1 MSFTNQMKLEFLSLP
16 ANISFAR
23 ATVASFAAQLDFTI
37 SDLEEIKVAV
47 SEGVSNAIIHGYG
60 NEKDKFVRIYA
71 TLNDDTL
78 EIVIEDEGKGIED
91 IDKALQPAFTTD
103 PERLGLGFVFMR
115 SFMNDLQVESQ
126 PGKGTIV
133 RMSRKVGAATKND
146 REH

>member
-23 ATVASFAAQLDFTI
+23 STVASFAAQLEFTI

-60 NEKDKFVRIYA
+60 NDKDKFVRIYA
-71 TLNDDTL
+71 TLTVDTL
-78 EIVIEDEGKGIED
+78 KIVIEDEGKGIED
-91 IDKALQPAFTTD
+91 IVKALQPAFTTD

-126 PGKGTIV
+126 PGQGTIV
-133 RMSRKVGAATKND
+133 RMSRRVGAAAKNN